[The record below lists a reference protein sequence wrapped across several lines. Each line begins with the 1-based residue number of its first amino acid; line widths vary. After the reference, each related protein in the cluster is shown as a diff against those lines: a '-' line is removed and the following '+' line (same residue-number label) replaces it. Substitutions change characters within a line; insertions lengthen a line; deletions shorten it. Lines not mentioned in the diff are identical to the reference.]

1 MSAKTT
7 RQKSGADPFRYESAD
22 LVLPDTAADEAAL
35 AAFLERNG
43 SALKAS
49 AERACG
55 EFERGACSTL
65 DQMLADVDVQRQR
78 RSVSKP

>member
-7 RQKSGADPFRYESAD
+7 QQKSGIAPFRYDPAD

-49 AERACG
+49 AERAQG
-55 EFERGACSTL
+55 EFERGACRTL
-65 DQMLADVDVQRQR
+65 DQMMADVEAQRQR
-78 RSVSKP
+78 RRALKP

>member
-7 RQKSGADPFRYESAD
+7 PRKSDTAPFQYEPAD
-22 LVLPDTAADEAAL
+22 LVLPDMAADEAAL

-49 AERACG
+49 AERARG
-55 EFERGACSTL
+55 EFERGACCTL
-65 DQMLADVDVQRQR
+65 DQMMADIEAQKQR
-78 RSVSKP
+78 RGVSKP